1 MSNYEDDAEEI
12 ELIDICLDDEEEE
25 ADVTDTGIA
34 EPEVENEDDSPKSK
48 RLHDLISYAII
59 LVAAVVIALVVNNFV
74 IINAHV
80 PSSSMEST
88 INVNDNLIGF
98 RLAYLFSEP
107 ERGDIVIFKFPDD
120 ESKVY
125 IKRVIGT
132 PGDTVEILNGV
143 LYINGEIIEE
153 DYIKEPMHGTYGPYE
168 VPEGCYFMMGD
179 NRNVSDDARYWNNT
193 YVAKEK
199 ILAKVLFRY
208 SPSFSKIE

>member
-153 DYIKEPMHGTYGPYE
+153 DYIKEPMHGTSGPYE